1 MQTLLHRVQ
10 GRVHAGGAL
19 PFAIAAAAAFAIAA
33 AAAAFTIAPNGHDKR
48 AAAYA
53 APARDLLRALS
64 RDCDI
69 VLQLSKLQWGRDM
82 LAYRVRAQVPQVR
95 GSRDPTGGAL
105 PFTRS
110 PPRRPRRQAP
120 QKPRSKLTRPTSK
133 PAPTRARWGAS
144 SAACLPAW
152 RSLALSAPASI
163 TSK

>member
-1 MQTLLHRVQ
+1 MQSLLPRVQ

-19 PFAIAAAAAFAIAA
+19 PFATFAIAAAAAFAIA

-69 VLQLSKLQWGRDM
+69 VLQLSKLQWGRDV
-82 LAYRVRAQVPQVR
+82 LAYRVRAQVPRVR

-105 PFTRS
+105 PFPR
-110 PPRRPRRQAP
+110 PPPTAP
-120 QKPRSKLTRPTSK
+120 DDKPHKS
-133 PAPTRARWGAS
+133 RARS
-144 SAACLPAW
+144 
-152 RSLALSAPASI
+152 
-163 TSK
+163 

>member
-105 PFTRS
+105 PFTR
-110 PPRRPRRQAP
+110 PPPAAP
-120 QKPRSKLTRPTSK
+120 GDKPHKS
-133 PAPTRARWGAS
+133 RARS
-144 SAACLPAW
+144 
-152 RSLALSAPASI
+152 
-163 TSK
+163 

>member
-1 MQTLLHRVQ
+1 MARRRSRCGGTRALSRANA
-10 GRVHAGGAL
+10 GRT
-19 PFAIAAAAAFAIAA
+19 AAAFAIAA

-82 LAYRVRAQVPQVR
+82 LAYRVRAQVPLVR

-105 PFTRS
+105 PFTR
-110 PPRRPRRQAP
+110 PPPAAP
-120 QKPRSKLTRPTSK
+120 DDKPHKS
-133 PAPTRARWGAS
+133 RARS
-144 SAACLPAW
+144 
-152 RSLALSAPASI
+152 
-163 TSK
+163 

>member
-69 VLQLSKLQWGRDM
+69 VLQLSKLQWGRDL
-82 LAYRVRAQVPQVR
+82 LAYRVRAQVPRVR

-105 PFTRS
+105 PFTR
-110 PPRRPRRQAP
+110 PP
-120 QKPRSKLTRPTSK
+120 PTDPDDKSHK
-133 PAPTRARWGAS
+133 SRARS
-144 SAACLPAW
+144 
-152 RSLALSAPASI
+152 
-163 TSK
+163 